1 MELQVGKWGN
11 SLAVR
16 LPIGLVKELS
26 IVEGSILRAEVLGA
40 QLLGIEPKLP
50 SRRRKALAAE
60 LRAMHA
66 NMPMTR
72 AITRDEMARY

>member
-26 IVEGSILRAEVLGA
+26 IVEGSVLRTEVLGA
-40 QLLGIEPKLP
+40 QLLGIEPKPP
-50 SRRRKALAAE
+50 SKTRKALAAE

-66 NMPMTR
+66 NMAVTR
-72 AITRDEMARY
+72 AIAKGEMSRY

>member
-16 LPIGLVKELS
+16 LPNGLVKELS
-26 IVEGSILRAEVLGA
+26 IVEGSILRTEVLGA

-50 SRRRKALAAE
+50 SKRRKALAAE

-66 NMPMTR
+66 NMPKTR
-72 AITRDEMARY
+72 AITADEMSRY

>member
-16 LPIGLVKELS
+16 LPVGMVKELS
-26 IVEGSILRAEVLGA
+26 LVEGSILRTEVLGA
-40 QLLGIEPKLP
+40 QLLGIEPKPP
-50 SRRRKALAAE
+50 SKRRKALAAE

-66 NMPMTR
+66 RMPVTR
-72 AITRDEMARY
+72 AITKEEMSRY

>member
-11 SLAVR
+11 GLAVR
-16 LPIGLVKELS
+16 LPIGWVKELS
-26 IVEGSILRAEVLGA
+26 IVEGSILRTEVLGA
-40 QLLGIEPKLP
+40 RLLGLEPKQP
-50 SRRRKALAAE
+50 SKTRKALAAE

-72 AITRDEMARY
+72 AITKEEMSRY

>member
-16 LPIGLVKELS
+16 LPHGLVKELS
-26 IVEGSILRAEVLGA
+26 IVEGSILRTEVLGA
-40 QLLGIEPKLP
+40 QLLGIEPKPP
-50 SRRRKALAAE
+50 SKRRKALVAE

-72 AITRDEMARY
+72 AIAKDEMSRY